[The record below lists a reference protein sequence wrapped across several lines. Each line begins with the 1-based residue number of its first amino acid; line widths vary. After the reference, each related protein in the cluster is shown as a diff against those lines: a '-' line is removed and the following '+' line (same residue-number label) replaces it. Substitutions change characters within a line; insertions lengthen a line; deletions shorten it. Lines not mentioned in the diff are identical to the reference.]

1 MKTNLTATQWHKSGS
16 TWARGYAFVA
26 DGQMLD
32 ASGLAAAFDTDSE
45 QAWQQQLVEANGL
58 FAIVRSSE
66 HFAAAA
72 LSPSRPFPLYFR
84 ADGNELSLSDDP
96 YSLIRPGDTEDPIG
110 VKEYMASAAAIDG
123 HTLVGGI
130 AEVRPGFYVTAD
142 GIQHQFFDYAVR
154 PEQIRTPGVDEALA
168 VFERAFGRLLRS
180 VGSRQIVVPLT
191 SGLDSRIVVCMLKR
205 LGHTNVLCYTA
216 GRPGNLE
223 LEVASMVAG
232 RLGFRWVYVDTT
244 TPQMQSLVGSG
255 VEMFERYQ
263 RYMGGL
269 VSFVYLFEYVAV
281 SKLRADGL
289 LDDDTVFVPGHSL
302 DLFAGSHLGKCAVS
316 NRSSLGSMASAI
328 NYDINE
334 FASTQKVEILTDI
347 RRKADEGFDRVSVF
361 TDYIVRNRLAHN
373 IANSARAY
381 DFYGYEVRLPFWDT
395 EVLRL
400 FSALPYEELYQRA
413 FFRRMAYPLVYEPA
427 GVDVP
432 FNARTWRFYMNG
444 KLRKRLKAIIPR
456 RWLRGRID
464 RHDIVGEYDLAL
476 PLLRELVEAGVYP
489 DADYPC
495 SVNEV
500 IKDYYLM
507 RVRRHLHTLR
517 SQSRD

>member
-154 PEQIRTPGVDEALA
+154 PEQIRTPGGDEALA

-244 TPQMQSLVGSG
+244 TSQMQSLVGSG

-281 SKLRADGL
+281 SKLRADSL
-289 LDDDTVFVPGHSL
+289 LDDDAVFVPGHSL

-334 FASTQKVEILTDI
+334 FAPTQKVEILTDI
-347 RRKADEGFDRVSVF
+347 RRKVDEGFDRVSVF

-400 FSALPYEELYQRA
+400 FSALP
-413 FFRRMAYPLVYEPA
+413 
-427 GVDVP
+427 
-432 FNARTWRFYMNG
+432 
-444 KLRKRLKAIIPR
+444 
-456 RWLRGRID
+456 
-464 RHDIVGEYDLAL
+464 
-476 PLLRELVEAGVYP
+476 
-489 DADYPC
+489 
-495 SVNEV
+495 
-500 IKDYYLM
+500 
-507 RVRRHLHTLR
+507 
-517 SQSRD
+517 